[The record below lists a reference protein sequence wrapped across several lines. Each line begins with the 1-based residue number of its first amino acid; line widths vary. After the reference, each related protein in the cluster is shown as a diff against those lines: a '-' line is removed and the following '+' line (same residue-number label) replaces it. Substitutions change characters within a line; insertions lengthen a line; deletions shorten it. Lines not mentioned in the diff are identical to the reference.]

1 MSRRGFRVAVGDPRP
16 TSAWL
21 LVFVATGDAR
31 HHRPARAV
39 GARRDRR
46 RIRDLAVATHRT
58 VRVAD
63 QSLVAE
69 RTHDGNHDRHHVGR
83 APGPASTV
91 ALAHFAAT
99 TQGLQLIDA
108 RPRKTEFLLVA
119 LALFQVVLAANLTD
133 SVFFTPLLVAF
144 VFAAVWTLVVHTL
157 RSEAL
162 EAGQA
167 REIPRAF
174 TPGLARTA
182 FAASAVAVL
191 LAMLLFVA
199 LPRLQ
204 ASVVRGPLIGGALA
218 ASGFSD
224 RVELGALGRIRSD
237 PSVVMRVETLEG
249 RPPGS
254 AAAYWR
260 GLAFDTF
267 DGRTWSITPPE
278 RTLVPGSAEGGVGLG
293 LDPDRYDLVQR
304 IVREPVEAGVLFRIG
319 DPRGIQGTIRRL
331 ERDASGGLYA
341 ASQADE
347 RIRYT
352 VRSLRAQPDDD
363 DLRDDRA
370 LPPRRGGERLLARAP
385 LSPAVG
391 ELAARIVA
399 DAKSD
404 AERARAIEHYL
415 MKSGHYTDTP
425 PDPPKDGSSPL
436 EGFLFRGLAGH
447 CEYFASA
454 MVVLAREVGLPARL
468 VNGFAGG
475 RTNEI
480 GNFVVVAQK
489 DAHAW
494 VEIHFERAGW
504 VRYDPTPADLRARAE
519 PPLSF
524 TERIGDFASALELW
538 WFQRVVGFDRSDQ
551 IDVLKRAWLAW
562 YGRSSETAAPEA
574 AAPARIWRSAL
585 DRREWVIG
593 LGVGAALAAIAPR
606 SGRRDA
612 TGRAPRTP
620 TTRARCACSRAAGS
634 CARKAPRHARSR
646 AKSPDRSPNAPRP
659 RSPRS
664 PRPISASASAPA
676 TPIPPAPSPISNKHF
691 EPADRS
697 TGATLRAHPAIR
709 RTRPST
715 PSSRR
720 RAPRAPSHP
729 PCRRRAPRAR
739 RAATAGR
746 RSARR
751 ARGSAARLA
760 LELELRL
767 HALVDPERRE
777 QLVVLLGRGEDPHA
791 DAALRGREQ
800 ALRHALRAHHLDPQV
815 EQHVLL

>member
-1 MSRRGFRVAVGDPRP
+1 MSRRGFRVAVGEPRP

-21 LVFVATGDAR
+21 LVFVATATLAITGQLEPWAL
-31 HHRPARAV
+31 AAT
-39 GARRDRR
+39 GAAFAISLWRRTGAFAWQTNPWLLNALMMG
-46 RIRDLAVATHRT
+46 ITTGTTWVAL
-58 VRVAD
+58 
-63 QSLVAE
+63 Q
-69 RTHDGNHDRHHVGR
+69 GQ
-83 APGPASTV
+83 PSTV

-391 ELAARIVA
+391 RARGADRRGREERRRARARDRALPDEERPLHRHAARSAEGRQLAARGLPVPRARRSLRVLRVGDGGARARGRPARTARERLRGRAHQRDRQLRRGRAEGRARVGRDPLRARGLGALRPDARRSARPRRTAALVHGA
-399 DAKSD
+399 DRRLR
-404 AERARAIEHYL
+404 ERARAVVVPARRRL
-415 MKSGHYTDTP
+415 RP
-425 PDPPKDGSSPL
+425 LRPD
-436 EGFLFRGLAGH
+436 RRAQ
-447 CEYFASA
+447 AR
-454 MVVLAREVGLPARL
+454 LARVVRAQLRDGCAGSRGAR
-468 VNGFAGG
+468 
-475 RTNEI
+475 
-480 GNFVVVAQK
+480 
-489 DAHAW
+489 AHLA
-494 VEIHFERAGW
+494 
-504 VRYDPTPADLRARAE
+504 LRAR
-519 PPLSF
+519 
-524 TERIGDFASALELW
+524 
-538 WFQRVVGFDRSDQ
+538 
-551 IDVLKRAWLAW
+551 
-562 YGRSSETAAPEA
+562 
-574 AAPARIWRSAL
+574 PAR
-585 DRREWVIG
+585 
-593 LGVGAALAAIAPR
+593 VG
-606 SGRRDA
+606 
-612 TGRAPRTP
+612 
-620 TTRARCACSRAAGS
+620 
-634 CARKAPRHARSR
+634 
-646 AKSPDRSPNAPRP
+646 
-659 RSPRS
+659 
-664 PRPISASASAPA
+664 
-676 TPIPPAPSPISNKHF
+676 
-691 EPADRS
+691 
-697 TGATLRAHPAIR
+697 
-709 RTRPST
+709 
-715 PSSRR
+715 
-720 RAPRAPSHP
+720 
-729 PCRRRAPRAR
+729 
-739 RAATAGR
+739 
-746 RSARR
+746 
-751 ARGSAARLA
+751 
-760 LELELRL
+760 
-767 HALVDPERRE
+767 
-777 QLVVLLGRGEDPHA
+777 
-791 DAALRGREQ
+791 
-800 ALRHALRAHHLDPQV
+800 
-815 EQHVLL
+815 

>member
-1 MSRRGFRVAVGDPRP
+1 MSRRGFRVAVGEPRP

-21 LVFVATGDAR
+21 LVFVATATLAITGQLEPWAL
-31 HHRPARAV
+31 AAT
-39 GARRDRR
+39 GAAFAISLWRRTEPFAWQTNPWLLNALMMG
-46 RIRDLAVATHRT
+46 ITTGTTWVAL
-58 VRVAD
+58 
-63 QSLVAE
+63 Q
-69 RTHDGNHDRHHVGR
+69 GQ
-83 APGPASTV
+83 PSTV

-182 FAASAVAVL
+182 FAASAVAVM

-237 PSVVMRVETLEG
+237 PSVLMRVETLEG
-249 RPPGS
+249 KPPDS
-254 AAAYWR
+254 AATYWR

-267 DGRTWSITPPE
+267 DGRTWSIMPPE

-399 DAKSD
+399 NAKSD
-404 AERARAIEHYL
+404 AERARAIERYL
-415 MKSGHYTDTP
+415 MKNGHYTDTP

-562 YGRSSETAAPEA
+562 HGRSSETAAPEA

-593 LGVGAALAAIAPR
+593 LGVGAALAAIAAALWQA
-606 SGRRDA
+606 RRDRAHAAHPDYARALRLLARRGLVRAEGA
-612 TGRAPRTP
+612 TARTF
-620 TTRARCACSRAAGS
+620 AREVAGS
-634 CARKAPRHARSR
+634 LP
-646 AKSPDRSPNAPRP
+646 
-659 RSPRS
+659 
-664 PRPISASASAPA
+664 
-676 TPIPPAPSPISNKHF
+676 
-691 EPADRS
+691 E
-697 TGATLRAHPAIR
+697 
-709 RTRPST
+709 
-715 PSSRR
+715 
-720 RAPRAPSHP
+720 
-729 PCRRRAPRAR
+729 
-739 RAATAGR
+739 RAATAF
-746 RSARR
+746 
-751 ARGSAARLA
+751 
-760 LELELRL
+760 
-767 HALVDPERRE
+767 
-777 QLVVLLGRGEDPHA
+777 
-791 DAALRGREQ
+791 AALTEAYLRERFGAIGADSAG
-800 ALRHALRAHHLDPQV
+800 ALARFEQMLRR
-815 EQHVLL
+815 

>member
-1 MSRRGFRVAVGDPRP
+1 MSRRGFRVAVGEPRP

-21 LVFVATGDAR
+21 LVFVATATLAITGQLEPWAL
-31 HHRPARAV
+31 AAT
-39 GARRDRR
+39 GAAFAISLWRRTGPFAWQTNPWLLNALMMG
-46 RIRDLAVATHRT
+46 ITTGTTWVAL
-58 VRVAD
+58 
-63 QSLVAE
+63 Q
-69 RTHDGNHDRHHVGR
+69 GQ
-83 APGPASTV
+83 PSTV

-304 IVREPVEAGVLFRIG
+304 IVREPVEAGVLFGIG

-524 TERIGDFASALELW
+524 TERIGDFASTLELW

-574 AAPARIWRSAL
+574 AAPARLWRSAL

-593 LGVGAALAAIAPR
+593 LGVGAALAAISAALWQA
-606 SGRRDA
+606 RRD
-612 TGRAPRTP
+612 
-620 TTRARCACSRAAGS
+620 RARAAHPDYARALRLLARRGLVRAEGATARAFAREVAGS
-634 CARKAPRHARSR
+634 LS
-646 AKSPDRSPNAPRP
+646 
-659 RSPRS
+659 
-664 PRPISASASAPA
+664 
-676 TPIPPAPSPISNKHF
+676 
-691 EPADRS
+691 E
-697 TGATLRAHPAIR
+697 
-709 RTRPST
+709 
-715 PSSRR
+715 
-720 RAPRAPSHP
+720 
-729 PCRRRAPRAR
+729 
-739 RAATAGR
+739 RAATAFAALTEAYLRERFGAR
-746 RSARR
+746 DADSARALSHFEQTLR
-751 ARGSAARLA
+751 AR
-760 LELELRL
+760 
-767 HALVDPERRE
+767 
-777 QLVVLLGRGEDPHA
+777 
-791 DAALRGREQ
+791 
-800 ALRHALRAHHLDPQV
+800 
-815 EQHVLL
+815 